1 MPYELRFDAALTIK
15 LLLER
20 EDHQHPADVLTHAF
34 NASLLPGPEL
44 RTDVVNDGN
53 AALVKFAGEPQ
64 IEIWEVDEHRRI
76 GPAPLRLA
84 HHLAK
89 AAIDGWN
96 VLDDLDD
103 ADFGDLA
110 SVRQQLAAG
119 RAHLLAADAEEI
131 DLSIRLPL
139 GDLFAQGLHQLCAI
153 KFARCLSCGDED
165 SHSGIMTGGS
175 CQPSTAADFGSLRSS
190 SPEFLRGLRSSVIET

>member
-1 MPYELRFDAALTIK
+1 MPYELRLDAALAIK

-20 EDHQHPADVLTHAF
+20 EDHQHPADVVPHLLD
-34 NASLLPGPEL
+34 SPLLPGPEL

-64 IEIWEVDEHRRI
+64 IEIGEVDEHRRI

-119 RAHLLAADAEEI
+119 RAHLLSSDAEEV
-131 DLSIRLPL
+131 DLSTRLPL
-139 GDLFAQGLHQLCAI
+139 
-153 KFARCLSCGDED
+153 
-165 SHSGIMTGGS
+165 
-175 CQPSTAADFGSLRSS
+175 
-190 SPEFLRGLRSSVIET
+190 

>member
-1 MPYELRFDAALTIK
+1 MPDELRFDAALAIK

-20 EDHQHPADVLTHAF
+20 EDHQHPADVFTHAF
-34 NASLLPGPEL
+34 NASLLPRPEL
-44 RTDVVNDGN
+44 RAHVVNDRH
-53 AALVKFAGEPQ
+53 AALVQLAGEPQ

-96 VLDDLDD
+96 VLDDLYN

-119 RAHLLAADAEEI
+119 RAHLLSADAEEVH
-131 DLSIRLPL
+131 LSTRLPL
-139 GDLFAQGLHQLCAI
+139 
-153 KFARCLSCGDED
+153 
-165 SHSGIMTGGS
+165 
-175 CQPSTAADFGSLRSS
+175 
-190 SPEFLRGLRSSVIET
+190 